1 MKILVDTSIWSLALR
16 RRAHQ
21 LNAKERAHV
30 GELAALAHEG
40 RVALIG
46 AVRQEV
52 LSGIAEKSRFEYLRN
67 LLRDFDD
74 EFVSTDDYEEAAR
87 HTNTCMTKG
96 IAGSAIDFLICAV
109 ATRRD
114 FEIHTADPD
123 FERYAEHLP
132 IRLHRP
138 RGLR

>member
-1 MKILVDTSIWSLALR
+1 MKVLVDTSIWSLALR
-16 RRAHQ
+16 RRAHE
-21 LNAKERAHV
+21 LSTSERALV

-40 RVALIG
+40 RAGLIG

-52 LSGIAEKSRFEYLRN
+52 LSGIAQKSRFEYLRN

-74 EFVSTDDYEEAAR
+74 EAVSTDDYEEAAR
-87 HTNTCMTKG
+87 HTNTCLSKG
-96 IAGSAIDFLICAV
+96 VAGSAIDFLICAV

-114 FEIHTADPD
+114 FEILTTDPD
-123 FERYAEHLP
+123 FERYAKHIP